1 MLEKKIVPAE
11 VEIAVDSDDVSDLD
25 DYDVESY
32 DDEDD
37 E

>member
-1 MLEKKIVPAE
+1 MPAE